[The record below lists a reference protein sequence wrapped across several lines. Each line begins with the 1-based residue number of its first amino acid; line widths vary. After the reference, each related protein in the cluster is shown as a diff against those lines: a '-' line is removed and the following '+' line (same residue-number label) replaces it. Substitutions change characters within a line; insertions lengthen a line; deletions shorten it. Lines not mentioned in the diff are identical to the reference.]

1 MSKTREEMIARN
13 RAVADLLEANP
24 WLFTPP
30 EFTFD
35 FGPEHFHRVCRT
47 ADEMR
52 DVVAR
57 LADVDVKHENLKG
70 TLYVSGT
77 VDGLHVMATCSW
89 DVLMPAELTD
99 DERRKV
105 VLASL
110 LAPSSVAS

>member
-1 MSKTREEMIARN
+1 MSKTCEEMIARN

-35 FGPEHFHRVCRT
+35 FGPEHFYRVCRT

-52 DVVAR
+52 DLVAR

-89 DVLMPAELTD
+89 DVLMPPEFLG

-110 LAPSSVAS
+110 LAPSSEAS